1 VSTAVTEQR
10 QTEPRDAFGPGY
22 TIHCLRESF
31 RDLCR
36 QIGKEG
42 ARQEI
47 AEIINDEFDG
57 RRQ

>member
-1 VSTAVTEQR
+1 MTPTEQR
-10 QTEPRDAFGPGY
+10 QADTPSDGFGAGY

-42 ARQEI
+42 ARQEL
-47 AEIINDEFDG
+47 AEIINNEFDG

>member
-1 VSTAVTEQR
+1 MTAVTEQP

-47 AEIINDEFDG
+47 AEIINNEFDG